1 MRPVTVTAGPLASSA
16 QLPWVSGLQ
25 HRGDR
30 PALVTADQT
39 LSYADLAGRVDALCE
54 RLAGPRRLVLLEA
67 RSTVDSVVS
76 YLAALAAGHVVLL
89 AAAGP
94 GGPAP
99 GLRAAYAPDIVLDP
113 GGGVEIVR
121 QQSEHDLHPD
131 LALLLS
137 TSGSTGSAKLVRLSA
152 DNLAANAE
160 QIAQYL
166 DVRGDDCGALTL
178 PLTYCYGLSVLHT
191 HLARGASVLL
201 TDLSVVDECF
211 WRLFVEAGAT
221 TFPGVPH
228 TFELLE
234 RSGFADRDLPR
245 LRYVTQAGGRME
257 PERVRRWATLGR
269 ERGWDLFVMYG
280 QCEATARMAY
290 LPPHLAAE
298 HPDTVGVAVPGGAI
312 SLKHGEIVFDGP
324 NVMLGYAHGPA
335 DLALGRTVD
344 VLHTGDLGRITPEGL
359 LQVTGRRARFIKVLG
374 HRVALDT
381 LEQRLCSAGHD
392 VRCAGRD
399 GQLVVSGRGVRSA
412 PAREALRRA
421 VVTACG
427 APRHAVRVVAV
438 DDHPRLGSGKPDYA
452 GILRLAEPPDL
463 GPDGGADVTAPA
475 GTSVAR
481 LYGALLNRS
490 DVTDDST
497 FAGLGGDSLSYVE
510 VSIRLEALLGQLPAS
525 WHVTPVGELERLRA
539 AGAEEAGRRGA
550 AATRSGAG
558 SWLDWRDMESS
569 VWLRA
574 LAIVLIVGTHADL
587 FTLQGSANA
596 LLVIAGYQLVRF
608 QLSEPDR
615 LARVWRIAH
624 ATARIVVPTLAVILG
639 AHVLRG
645 DYEQRNFFLANWLF
659 GEPQL
664 GPPWR
669 FWFIEALVF
678 ALVLTAAL
686 TAVPAFHR
694 LDGRFPLG
702 LPVTL
707 TITAFALFRLPVLPL
722 PIPHMQGSA
731 HVVLYL
737 FLLGWSLARVTTL
750 RQRLAMTAL
759 VVATVGTFSFNSSR
773 DGLTIGFVVVLLWFP
788 ITRVPALLVPVIR
801 PLAAA
806 SLYIYVIHW
815 QALEVLWGHPV
826 PAFAG
831 SLAIGVA
838 YWWVWTHGETLLRR
852 HLPAGMAF
860 GFVRHVLRSP
870 HVSRPGRRPP
880 GRAVPRSRRPCR
892 RRAATPPPERPPL
905 PGTTPAPPMPTTRAR
920 RRAVRPRGG

>member
-1 MRPVTVTAGPLASSA
+1 VTITAGPLAPGA
-16 QLPWVSGLQ
+16 QLPWVSALSLHGP
-25 HRGDR
+25 R
-30 PALVTADQT
+30 PAIVTAT
-39 LSYADLAGRVDALCE
+39 GTITYAALARRVDELAE

-67 RSTVDSVVS
+67 RPTPESVVA

-89 AAAGP
+89 AAGGTGGP
-94 GGPAP
+94 GAR
-99 GLRAAYAPDIVLDP
+99 LTAAYDPDILLGPD
-113 GGGVEIVR
+113 GRVEIVR
-121 QQSEHDLHPD
+121 STAAHDLHPD
-131 LALLLS
+131 LTLLLS

-166 DVRGDDCGALTL
+166 GVREDDCAALTL

-201 TDLSVVDECF
+201 TELSVVDECF
-211 WRLFVEAGAT
+211 WRLFEQAGAT

-257 PERVRRWATLGR
+257 PDRVRHWATLGR
-269 ERGWDLFVMYG
+269 ERGWGLFVMYG
-280 QCEATARMAY
+280 QCEATARMAF
-290 LPPHLAAE
+290 LPPHLAVD
-298 HPDTVGVAVPGGAI
+298 HPATVGVPVPGGEI
-312 SLKHGEIVFDGP
+312 SLDDGEVVFRGP
-324 NVMLGYAHGPA
+324 NVMLGYAHEPA
-335 DLALGRTVD
+335 DLALGRAVD
-344 VLHTGDLGRITPEGL
+344 VLRTGDLGRLTPDGL
-359 LQVTGRRARFIKVLG
+359 LQIVGRRSRFVKVLG

-381 LEQRLCSAGHD
+381 LEQRLRAEGHD

-399 GQLVVSGRGVRSA
+399 GRVVVSGRAVRSA
-412 PAREALRRA
+412 PARESLRRA
-421 VVTACG
+421 AVAACG
-427 APRHAVRVVAV
+427 APPHAIRVVAV
-438 DDHPRLGSGKPDYA
+438 DEHPTLGSGKPDYPA
-452 GILRLAEPPDL
+452 ILRLDDRRLTGQQSQAD
-463 GPDGGADVTAPA
+463 DGAPA

-481 LYGALLNRS
+481 LYAVLLHRS
-490 DVTDDST
+490 EVADDAT

-510 VSIRLEALLGQLPAS
+510 VSIRLEELLGHLPAS
-525 WHVTPVGELERLRA
+525 WHVTTVRELERLRSA
-539 AGAEEAGRRGA
+539 TRVPLQRSGDERSVSTVTG
-550 AATRSGAG
+550 AATRRGPRLA
-558 SWLDWRDMESS
+558 WRDMESS

-615 LARVWRIAH
+615 RARA
-624 ATARIVVPTLAVILG
+624 ARIVRATLRIVAPTLAVIAG
-639 AHVLRG
+639 AHVLG
-645 DYEQRNFFLANWLF
+645 GYYETRNFFLANWIF

-669 FWFIEALVF
+669 FWFIEALVL

-686 TAVPAFHR
+686 TAIPAFHR
-694 LDGRFPLG
+694 LDRRFPLG
-702 LPVTL
+702 TPVAL
-707 TITAFALFRLPVLPL
+707 TVGAFVLLRLPVLPL

-737 FLLGWSLARVTTL
+737 FLLGWSVARVRTL
-750 RQRLAMTAL
+750 RQRLLMTVL
-759 VVATVGTFSFNSSR
+759 VIATVGTFSFNERR
-773 DGLTIGFVVVLLWFP
+773 DGLTIAFILVLMWLP
-788 ITRVPALLVPVIR
+788 VTRVPAVLVPVIR

-831 SLAIGVA
+831 SLAIGVG
-838 YWWVWTHGETLLRR
+838 YWWVWTRGADLARAVVDRCTW
-852 HLPAGMAF
+852 
-860 GFVRHVLRSP
+860 RSP
-870 HVSRPGRRPP
+870 ARATCTDPSVVPCTVPSPEGR
-880 GRAVPRSRRPCR
+880 
-892 RRAATPPPERPPL
+892 
-905 PGTTPAPPMPTTRAR
+905 
-920 RRAVRPRGG
+920 

>member
-1 MRPVTVTAGPLASSA
+1 MRPVTVTAGPLAPSA

-25 HRGDR
+25 HRGDH
-30 PALVTADQT
+30 PALVTAEQT
-39 LSYADLAGRVDALCE
+39 LSYADLGGRVDALAE
-54 RLAGPRRLVLLEA
+54 RLAGPRRLVLLQA
-67 RSTVDSVVS
+67 RSTVESVVS

-94 GGPAP
+94 GGP
-99 GLRAAYAPDIVLDP
+99 GSRLRAAYAPDIVLDP
-113 GGGVEIVR
+113 GGDVEIVR
-121 QQSEHDLHPD
+121 EQSEHDLHPD
-131 LALLLS
+131 LAVLLS

-160 QIAQYL
+160 QIAEYL
-166 DVRGDDCGALTL
+166 DVRADDCAALTL

-211 WRLFVEAGAT
+211 WRLFEQAGAT

-298 HPDTVGVAVPGGAI
+298 HPDTVGVPVPGGAI
-312 SLKHGEIVFDGP
+312 SLADGEIVFDGP

-344 VLHTGDLGRITPEGL
+344 VLHTGDLGRITPDGL
-359 LQVTGRRARFIKVLG
+359 LQVVGRRARFIKVLG

-399 GQLVVSGRGVRSA
+399 GQLIVSARGARSA

-452 GILRLAEPPDL
+452 GILRLAEPPDQ
-463 GPDGGADVTAPA
+463 GPDLGTDTGAPA
-475 GTSVAR
+475 GISVAR
-481 LYGALLNRS
+481 LYAVLLNRS

-510 VSIRLEALLGQLPAS
+510 VSIRLEALLGQLPAG
-525 WHVTPVGELERLRA
+525 WHVTPVGELERLRV
-539 AGAEEAGRRGA
+539 AGADESGRRGA
-550 AATRSGAG
+550 AGLHSGGGSGQPGPAWLPAWAG
-558 SWLDWRDMESS
+558 SRIAWRDMESS

-615 LARVWRIAH
+615 LARVRRIAH
-624 ATARIVVPTLAVILG
+624 ATARIVAPTLAVIVG
-639 AHVLRG
+639 AHVLG
-645 DYEQRNFFLANWLF
+645 GYYETRNLFLANWLF

-669 FWFIEALVF
+669 FWFIEALVL
-678 ALVLTAAL
+678 ALVVTAAL

-707 TITAFALFRLPVLPL
+707 MIAAFALFRLPVLPL

-737 FLLGWSLARVTTL
+737 FLLGWGLARVTTL

-759 VVATVGTFSFNSSR
+759 VVATVGTFSFNTSR
-773 DGLTIGFVVVLLWFP
+773 DGLTIAFIVVLLWCP

-838 YWWVWTHGETLLRR
+838 YWWVWTRGETLLRR
-852 HLPAGMAF
+852 
-860 GFVRHVLRSP
+860 RVLR
-870 HVSRPGRRPP
+870 RRRPVTS
-880 GRAVPRSRRPCR
+880 GR
-892 RRAATPPPERPPL
+892 
-905 PGTTPAPPMPTTRAR
+905 
-920 RRAVRPRGG
+920 RPRGGSSVVFREAARR